1 MQKPKPSRT
10 SLRTPPTSKEHRY
23 VAAIF
28 VDDFGISRKLSVSS
42 ASSFSKKKLAAAAR
56 RVVKLADA
64 ELDRAMKA
72 GDRETALA
80 IRRLRQQERAA
91 DQRIAAFFRR
101 RIKTVEPEI
110 EKIQHQ
116 PKVKITSRWPFREVA
131 LPRYNAVVFD
141 SQKRRGVF
149 MRVEYYGAK
158 TSRPGVALR
167 VGKYIFAGSALDEAG
182 RPMFESNLGLSVE
195 EALCG
200 FDHLEQINRSAQK
213 NAKVIFHTVLAL
225 DYRWSKEQQFQAARE
240 WAEECFGKQGLPY
253 AIALHAPD
261 PDGDPRNWHAHVISS
276 YRPMTRIGPNEWDV
290 GEALR
295 TDLDNPQS
303 MQLLREN
310 FARAM
315 TRMSREAG
323 QCERHTALSHAARG
337 LPVEPQIHLGEGRTR
352 KARAGEHVAANEENH
367 SRVARSLRALASAEL
382 GKAKKDM
389 DRMKRQLEAARNKL
403 ATPIKSLRVP
413 SRPSFSSN
421 FTVSAFPPLP
431 DLRKVEPIAAV
442 DLPAR
447 ASTVSP
453 FRMPVRQEPTKIPPL
468 CSLDFANL
476 RIPPISPQVSV
487 PTVPDFP
494 IRPARAFSKIEPI
507 TTIAVP
513 KLAPQTFELSLP
525 NISSGPVPP
534 LVSMDEFPRP
544 SRILEFAEQDD
555 IAADRA
561 DAMARAHPSPGENGP
576 RLDLEQLMAHLRKKK
591 RLIRRVGNGF
601 VLPADMLDDMG
612 LDPGFLSTPD
622 AQDALRAEHF
632 QQVESIGPIVAYFAA
647 KPGDLYA
654 VSGGWRAHRDVPL
667 SIREEVDCWSAEP
680 RVQSALGR
688 LSAMHDVVAGSSE
701 YQRRIGLV
709 HDIIYPRA
717 RVQTRPLDD
726 TETGPRGAA
735 VSPAETDTDP
745 AMKDNRDPAAD
756 KTAPG
761 PVGWPFPGSDP
772 GRGGG

>member
-23 VAAIF
+23 VAAVF

-56 RVVKLADA
+56 RTVKLADA
-64 ELDRAMKA
+64 ELDRAMQA

-80 IRRLRQQERAA
+80 IRRLRKQERAA
-91 DQRIAAFFRR
+91 DLRIAAFFRR

-116 PKVKITSRWPFREVA
+116 PKAKITSRWPFREVA
-131 LPRYNAVVFD
+131 LPRYNAVVLD

-158 TSRPGVALR
+158 TSKPGVAMR
-167 VGKYIFAGSALDEAG
+167 VGKYIFVGSAVDDAG
-182 RPMFESNLGLSVE
+182 RPMFESNLGMSVE

-240 WAEECFGKQGLPY
+240 WAEECFGKHGLPY

-276 YRPMTRIGPNEWDV
+276 YRPMTRVGANEWEV

-337 LPVEPQIHLGEGRTR
+337 LPVEPQVHLGEGRTR
-352 KARAGEHVAANEENH
+352 RARAGEHVAANEENH
-367 SRVARSLRALASAEL
+367 TRVARSLLALASVEINKA
-382 GKAKKDM
+382 GKDI
-389 DRMKRQLEAARNKL
+389 DRRKRQLKEARSKL
-403 ATPIKSLRVP
+403 AMPIKSLRVP
-413 SRPSFSSN
+413 SRPSLTSN
-421 FTVSAFPPLP
+421 FTLPTFPPLP
-431 DLRKVEPIAAV
+431 NLLKVEPIAAV

-447 ASTVSP
+447 VSTVSP
-453 FRMPVRQEPTKIPPL
+453 FHVPVRQGPTKLPPL

-476 RIPPISPQVSV
+476 RIPPIVPQVKV
-487 PTVPDFP
+487 PSITGLP
-494 IRPARAFSKIEPI
+494 IQPAQAFSRIEPI
-507 TTIAVP
+507 TTLAVP
-513 KLAPQTFELSLP
+513 KLTPQTFEFSLP
-525 NISSGPVPP
+525 NKPAGPVPP
-534 LVSMDEFPRP
+534 LVSMDEFPWP
-544 SRILEFAEQDD
+544 SRKLEIAEQDD
-555 IAADRA
+555 IAAERTNA
-561 DAMARAHPSPGENGP
+561 IAQALPSPGESGT
-576 RLDLEQLMAHLRKKK
+576 RLDLEQLMARLRKKK

-601 VLPADMLDDMG
+601 VLPADMLEDMG
-612 LDPGFLSTPD
+612 LDPGLVSRPN

-632 QQVESIGPIVAYFAA
+632 QQVESVGRIVAHFAA

-654 VSGGWRAHRDVPL
+654 VTDGWRAHQDVPL
-667 SIREEVDCWSAEP
+667 GIRQEVDQWLMEP
-680 RVQSALGR
+680 TIQSVLRELSR
-688 LSAMHDVVAGSSE
+688 LHDVAAGSPE
-701 YQRRIGLV
+701 YQRRIDLL
-709 HDIIYPRA
+709 HDLIYPRSRA
-717 RVQTRPLDD
+717 HAPPLDD
-726 TETGPRGAA
+726 THTAPRGAA
-735 VSPAETDTDP
+735 VSPAGTDTAVEVRSGHEPP
-745 AMKDNRDPAAD
+745 ADER
-756 KTAPG
+756 APSLE
-761 PVGWPFPGSDP
+761 GWPFPGSDP

>member
-23 VAAIF
+23 VAAVF
-28 VDDFGISRKLSVSS
+28 VDDFGISRKLSVAS
-42 ASSFSKKKLAAAAR
+42 ASSFSKKKLTAAAR
-56 RVVKLADA
+56 RTVKLADA

-80 IRRLRQQERAA
+80 IRRLRKQERAA

-158 TSRPGVALR
+158 TSKPGVAMR
-167 VGKYIFAGSALDEAG
+167 VGKYIFAGAALDEAG

-240 WAEECFGKQGLPY
+240 WAEECFGKHGLPY

-276 YRPMTRIGPNEWDV
+276 YRPMARIGPNEWEV

-352 KARAGEHVAANEENH
+352 RARAGEHVAANEENH
-367 SRVARSLRALASAEL
+367 SRVARSLLALASAEL
-382 GKAKKDM
+382 GKAGKDM
-389 DRMKRQLEAARNKL
+389 DRRKRQLEEARNRL
-403 ATPIKSLRVP
+403 AMPIKSLRVP
-413 SRPSFSSN
+413 TRPSRASN
-421 FTVSAFPPLP
+421 FTLPAFPPLP
-431 DLRKVEPIAAV
+431 NLRKVEPIAAV

-453 FRMPVRQEPTKIPPL
+453 FRMPVRQGPTKFPPL

-476 RIPPISPQVSV
+476 RIPPITPQVSV
-487 PTVPDFP
+487 PAVPDLP

-507 TTIAVP
+507 ATLAVP
-513 KLAPQTFELSLP
+513 KLAPQTFGFSLP
-525 NISSGPVPP
+525 NKPAGPVPP

-632 QQVESIGPIVAYFAA
+632 QQVESVGRIVAHFAA

-654 VSGGWRAHRDVPL
+654 VTDGWRAHQNVPHD
-667 SIREEVDCWSAEP
+667 IREEVDRWLTEP
-680 RVQSALGR
+680 KVQSALRG
-688 LSAMHDVVAGSSE
+688 LSRMEQVVAGTPE
-701 YQRRIGLV
+701 YRRRINLI
-709 HDIIYPRA
+709 HDLIYPRS
-717 RVQTRPLDD
+717 RVHAPPLDD
-726 TETGPRGAA
+726 THTAPRGAA
-735 VSPAETDTDP
+735 VSPAGTDTAVEVKSDHEPP
-745 AMKDNRDPAAD
+745 AGE
-756 KTAPG
+756 TAPR

-772 GRGGG
+772 GRGGD

>member
-1 MQKPKPSRT
+1 MQKTKPSRT
-10 SLRTPPTSKEHRY
+10 SFRTPPTSKEHRY
-23 VAAIF
+23 VAAVF

-91 DQRIAAFFRR
+91 DQRIAGFFRR

-110 EKIQHQ
+110 EEIQHQ

-158 TSRPGVALR
+158 TSKPGVAMR
-167 VGKYIFAGSALDEAG
+167 VGKYIFAGSALDDAG

-213 NAKVIFHTVLAL
+213 NAKVLFHTVLAL
-225 DYRWSKEQQFQAARE
+225 DYRWSKEQQLQAARE
-240 WAEECFGKQGLPY
+240 WAEECFGQHGLPY

-276 YRPMTRIGPNEWDV
+276 YRPMTRVGPNQWEV

-367 SRVARSLRALASAEL
+367 SRVARSLKALASAEL

-389 DRMKRQLEAARNKL
+389 DRMKRQLEAARNSL
-403 ATPIKSLRVP
+403 ATPIKSLGVP
-413 SRPSFSSN
+413 SRPSLTST
-421 FTVSAFPPLP
+421 FTLPALPPLP
-431 DLRKVEPIAAV
+431 DLQKVEPIASV
-442 DLPAR
+442 DLPTR
-447 ASTVSP
+447 AITVSP
-453 FRMPVRQEPTKIPPL
+453 FRMPVRQEPTRIPPL
-468 CSLDFANL
+468 CLLDFANL
-476 RIPPISPQVSV
+476 RIPPITPQVNV
-487 PTVPDFP
+487 PAVPGLP
-494 IRPARAFSKIEPI
+494 IQPAQAFGKIEPI
-507 TTIAVP
+507 TTLAVP
-513 KLAPQTFELSLP
+513 KLTPQTFEFSLP
-525 NISSGPVPP
+525 NMSSGPVPP
-534 LVSMDEFPRP
+534 LISMGEIPWP
-544 SRILEFAEQDD
+544 SRAVEIAEQDD
-555 IAADRA
+555 IAAARS
-561 DAMARAHPSPGENGP
+561 DAMAQAHPSPHENGP
-576 RLDLEQLMAHLRKKK
+576 RLDLEQLMARLRKKK
-591 RLIRRVGNGF
+591 RLIRRIGNGF
-601 VLPADMLDDMG
+601 VLPADMLEDMG
-612 LDPGFLSTPD
+612 LNPGLLSLPV

-632 QQVESIGPIVAYFAA
+632 QQVESIGLIVGHFAA

-654 VSGGWRAHRDVPL
+654 VTGGRRAHQDVPRD
-667 SIREEVDCWSAEP
+667 IGEEVDRWLMEP
-680 RVQSALGR
+680 IIQSALR
-688 LSAMHDVVAGSSE
+688 ELSAMHDVVADSRE
-701 YQRRIGLV
+701 YQRRMDLL
-709 HDIIYPRA
+709 HNIIYPRA
-717 RVQTRPLDD
+717 KGQAQPLDD
-726 TETGPRGAA
+726 TATTPRGAA
-735 VSPAETDTDP
+735 VSPARTDTEVEVKNDHEP
-745 AMKDNRDPAAD
+745 RAGE
-756 KTAPG
+756 TAPG
-761 PVGWPFPGSDP
+761 PVGWPFPGSDS
-772 GRGGG
+772 GRGGA

>member
-1 MQKPKPSRT
+1 MQKPKPSGT

-28 VDDFGISRKLSVSS
+28 VDDFGISRKLTVSS

-56 RVVKLADA
+56 RTVKLADA

-131 LPRYNAVVFD
+131 LPRYNVIVFD

-167 VGKYIFAGSALDEAG
+167 VGKYIFVGSVLDEAG

-240 WAEECFGKQGLPY
+240 WAEECFGKHGLPY

-276 YRPMTRIGPNEWDV
+276 YRPMMRVGPNEWEV

-352 KARAGEHVAANEENH
+352 RARAGEHVAANEENH
-367 SRVARSLRALASAEL
+367 SRVARSLKALASAEL
-382 GKAKKDM
+382 GKAGKDM
-389 DRMKRQLEAARNKL
+389 DRLKRQLEAARNSL

-413 SRPSFSSN
+413 SRPSLASN
-421 FTVSAFPPLP
+421 FTLPAIPPLP
-431 DLRKVEPIAAV
+431 DLRKVEPIATV

-447 ASTVSP
+447 ASAVSP
-453 FRMPVRQEPTKIPPL
+453 FHKPVRQGPTKLPPL

-476 RIPPISPQVSV
+476 RIPPIAPQLSLPAV
-487 PTVPDFP
+487 PELS
-494 IRPARAFSKIEPI
+494 IRPAQALSKIEPI
-507 TTIAVP
+507 TTLAVP
-513 KLAPQTFELSLP
+513 KLAPQTFEFSLP
-525 NISSGPVPP
+525 NKPAGPVPP

-544 SRILEFAEQDD
+544 SRILEIAKQDD
-555 IAADRA
+555 IAADRI
-561 DAMARAHPSPGENGP
+561 DAMAQAHPSPSENGP
-576 RLDLEQLMAHLRKKK
+576 RLDLEQLMARLRKKK
-591 RLIRRVGNGF
+591 RLIRRVGNDF
-601 VLPADMLDDMG
+601 LLPADMLDDVG
-612 LDPGFLSTPD
+612 LDPSLFSSPAAHD
-622 AQDALRAEHF
+622 VLRAEHF
-632 QQVESIGPIVAYFAA
+632 RQVDDIGRIVEHFAG

-654 VSGGWRAHRDVPL
+654 VTDGWRAHHDVPREL
-667 SIREEVDCWSAEP
+667 REEVDRWLTEP
-680 RVQSALGR
+680 VLQSALR
-688 LSAMHDVVAGSSE
+688 VLATMDEVVAGSTE
-701 YQRRIGLV
+701 YDRRIGLV

-717 RVQTRPLDD
+717 RVQTRPVDD
-726 TETGPRGAA
+726 AQTGPRGAA
-735 VSPAETDTDP
+735 VSPAETDTDV
-745 AMKDNRDPAAD
+745 AMKNDREPPAD
-756 KTAPG
+756 KTSPG
-761 PVGWPFPGSDP
+761 PVGWPFPGSDS
-772 GRGGG
+772 GRGGA